1 MTVSF
6 FAHPDPIV
14 AWSYG
19 LYVLVA
25 FVSGIAC
32 GAVGIGGVF
41 LTPTLILLHVNP
53 KVAVGSV
60 LTAFFPQAVVQCV
73 IARQKIHR
81 TGALC
86 LCLGALPGA
95 VGGALLLP
103 VVPSSVITIIVAVV
117 ALGSGVNTLR
127 QTLCVGEAKNGG
139 GGPVV
144 EAVEVGVEVGAVDGF
159 GGGGGGGGGGGKAQ
173 GDNTP
178 NGNKTI
184 DNPPTTTQQQED
196 LAALFATLF
205 VTPRERWTLVGI
217 GVFSGFM
224 SVMTSSGGP
233 FATLPVLFICFKQV
247 RGGDTLGELD
257 RLCKR
262 SASICEPFC

>member
-1 MTVSF
+1 
-6 FAHPDPIV
+6 
-14 AWSYG
+14 
-19 LYVLVA
+19 
-25 FVSGIAC
+25 
-32 GAVGIGGVF
+32 
-41 LTPTLILLHVNP
+41 
-53 KVAVGSV
+53 
-60 LTAFFPQAVVQCV
+60 V

-127 QTLCVGEAKNGG
+127 QTLCVKEAKNGG
-139 GGPVV
+139 GDPVV
-144 EAVEVGVEVGAVDGF
+144 EAVEVGVEVGAVDEL

-205 VTPRERWTLVGI
+205 VTSRERWTLVGI

-247 RGGDTLGELD
+247 RGGDTLGSWTACVNVPHQFVNRFVD
-257 RLCKR
+257 VGAC
-262 SASICEPFC
+262 SNIEPFILLLCCYCCCCCCCT